1 MHRSVVKRKVNVFLL
16 FIPLVIF
23 KDPITA
29 FLHSGLGLD
38 ADTVEGATHYV
49 VFAFSALALIPLAG
63 FVESAVEELA
73 ELLGPFVGGLLHT
86 TFGNVAELTIGI
98 FILTSGTPH
107 AAEIVTGSIAGV
119 IVRNSLLGLGIATL
133 AGAWR
138 NGRMRFD
145 AENASEYTTVFALAV
160 VGLSLPT
167 IVSRIPLNGA
177 TLSEEIALP
186 LGVPLSAFL
195 AVVLLVS
202 YLAYIVF
209 AVFRLGEGYDLPL
222 LRLRKREARRL
233 KRLHRSGA
241 LPALAL
247 DDTQALFAEERA
259 SAERRL
265 FDGEGIATTT
275 AAAGGGDV
283 GARRAGGAGAAVAV
297 LERPR
302 EPRPEVRKRVYAR
315 AGMLEHKRRMRE
327 LRGEKG
333 LFHTHPLLRGLVAL
347 LVLGIA
353 TAGVASMSEG
363 FAHSVEELIKA
374 NPALDGY
381 EFFLGLILIPVLA
394 GMVELYGSIS
404 AARENRMEITMA
416 VTAGATIQMILLV
429 VPVLVFVG
437 LLSGTHLNLIFKP
450 LDVIV
455 FGIATFVFML
465 LSRDG
470 ESTWLEGTQLTSLWL
485 LVAVVAFFFQPK

>member
-1 MHRSVVKRKVNVFLL
+1 MHGSVIKRKINVFLF

-23 KDPITA
+23 KDPVAA
-29 FLHSGLGLD
+29 FLHSGLGLE
-38 ADTVEGATHYV
+38 AEAVEGASHYV
-49 VFAFSALALIPLAG
+49 VFALSALALIPLAG

-86 TFGNVAELTIGI
+86 TFGNVAELTIAI
-98 FILTSGTPH
+98 FILLSGTPH

-119 IVRNSLLGLGIATL
+119 IVRNSLLGLGVATL

-177 TLSEEIALP
+177 TLGEEIALP
-186 LGVPLSAFL
+186 FGIPLSAFL

-202 YLAYIVF
+202 YVAYIVF

-222 LRLRKREARRL
+222 VRQRKRLARQLR
-233 KRLHRSGA
+233 RLHRSGT
-241 LPALAL
+241 LPALAM
-247 DDTQALFAEERA
+247 DDRRALFAEERE
-259 SAERRL
+259 SAEVRL
-265 FDGEGIATTT
+265 EGAGEQHHTVAVS
-275 AAAGGGDV
+275 AGGGDV
-283 GARRAGGAGAAVAV
+283 PVGAARAGAAVAV
-297 LERPR
+297 MERPR
-302 EPRPEVRKRVYAR
+302 GPRPEVRKRVYAR

-333 LFHTHPLLRGLVAL
+333 LFHTHPLLRGLTAL

-363 FAHSVEELIKA
+363 FAHAVEELIKA

-381 EFFLGLILIPVLA
+381 EFFLGLILIPILA

-429 VPVLVFVG
+429 VPVLVFAG
-437 LLSGTHLNLIFKP
+437 LLSGTHLNLIFQP

-465 LSRDG
+465 LARDG

-485 LVAVVAFFFQPK
+485 LVAVVAFFFQPR